1 MTQLNATLLPKF
13 TSVSS
18 LRYKTASLI
27 KEMKEDKKPVILL
40 RGSDAVGVIIP
51 PEMYENLVKLA
62 ENTEAGKKIPRRL
75 WPKEYIQ
82 KYDIKSLWKL
92 NLDSNWRLI
101 YTITGTQAQLFLIY
115 LEYMKHKEYDR
126 KFHYKTS

>member
-1 MTQLNATLLPKF
+1 MHEIRYSPEFNKDYVKLRERADRGEGEAKYLIELISKAT
-13 TSVSS
+13 
-18 LRYKTASLI
+18 A
-27 KEMKEDKKPVILL
+27 
-40 RGSDAVGVIIP
+40 
-51 PEMYENLVKLA
+51 KLA
-62 ENTEAGKKIPRRL
+62 ENTEAGRKIPRRL

-115 LEYMKHKEYDR
+115 LECMKHKEYDR
-126 KFHYKTS
+126 KFGYKRS